1 VSNRQRDIRLAKL
14 YARLPRLDCRGLC
27 SISCGEIHPSVRE
40 RAVLERAA
48 GRELGTQPG
57 TAVLP
62 DGRRQP
68 VRLCSM
74 LTEEGRCSVYTHR
87 PAICRLWGV
96 VENMRCPHGCQP
108 DPRHLTVDEA
118 HRLLDEAFEIGG
130 RPHLNLPPRDRG
142 RDLVAELVGRGK
154 I

>member
-1 VSNRQRDIRLAKL
+1 VSNRQRDIRLARL
-14 YARLPRLDCRGLC
+14 YARLPRLACRGLC
-27 SISCGEIHPSVRE
+27 SVSCGEIHPSVRE
-40 RAVLERAA
+40 RNILERVT

-62 DGRRQP
+62 DGRREP
-68 VRLCSM
+68 VTLCSM
-74 LTEEGRCSVYTHR
+74 LTPDGRCSAYQHR

-108 DPRHLTVDEA
+108 DPRYLTVDEG
-118 HRLLDEAFEIGG
+118 HDILDQAFAIGG
-130 RPHLNLPPRDRG
+130 RPHLEFPPRDHG
-142 RDLVAELVGRGK
+142 RDLLIDLAGRGR